1 MGLMYITDLQD
12 NTSATLLVDDVR
24 HDTKQQ
30 GGHTA
35 VRTHGPIHFADNVLF
50 DRNRQHIQA

>member
-1 MGLMYITDLQD
+1 MYITDLQD